1 MDSMCWT
8 KLFCNLMATSPVS
21 KYLILEPSI
30 EAQRGIMDKEA
41 RRQHVFINDKSKKFN
56 FLLFCFTHAEH
67 QLMLELPLN
76 TN

>member
-1 MDSMCWT
+1 
-8 KLFCNLMATSPVS
+8 
-21 KYLILEPSI
+21 
-30 EAQRGIMDKEA
+30 MDKEA

-56 FLLFCFTHAEH
+56 FLLFRFTHAEH